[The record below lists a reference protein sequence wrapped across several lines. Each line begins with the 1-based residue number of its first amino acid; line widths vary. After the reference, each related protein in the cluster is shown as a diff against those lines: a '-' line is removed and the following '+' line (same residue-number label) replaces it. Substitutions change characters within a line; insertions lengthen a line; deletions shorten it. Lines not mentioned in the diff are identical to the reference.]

1 MRLKLYLELHCLE
14 EPQVDT
20 NLLLIKFLI
29 HLKSGTDEFDPFE
42 TQFVTRRPRT
52 MEEELVACKE
62 KLVVA
67 RKELLIANQK
77 LKGIVQITVTSS
89 SVVK

>member
-1 MRLKLYLELHCLE
+1 
-14 EPQVDT
+14 
-20 NLLLIKFLI
+20 
-29 HLKSGTDEFDPFE
+29 
-42 TQFVTRRPRT
+42 

-77 LKGIVQITVTSS
+77 LKGIVEFTEGM
-89 SVVK
+89 VVKVLIL